1 MPKYQTPQEVKL
13 SVEAVDDARPYTEL
27 EGNEFQHESFT
38 LERPAHV
45 AKIPEGTHTAEIL
58 KLHQTREP
66 SFDDPNTLEDKVVVL
81 FGTEYGTIQRT
92 VNLRFHPKSK
102 LGQLLQATLGEIP
115 ATINSDDLV
124 GKKLRIT
131 VVHNEKGADVWE
143 NVTDFKRM
151 KA

>member
-13 SVEAVDDARPYTEL
+13 PVDDVRPEL
-27 EGNEFQHESFT
+27 EGNEQFLHESFT

-81 FGTEYGTIQRT
+81 FGTEFGVIQRT

-102 LGQLLQATLGEIP
+102 LGQLLQAVLGEIP

-151 KA
+151 K